1 MFSYLHAAALFAAS
15 LILLLLSWG
24 CSGLQPGQRVL
35 QDSSGLSQGTI
46 LDAQGSRVDREQ
58 VLRLLEQSDYIIL
71 GEGHTNPCDH
81 RVQAEILQLLAGS
94 DSDFALGL
102 EMVPSGMQ
110 DVLQEFNQGRLGLDE
125 LEESLQWQK
134 IWGHDYSWYQPV
146 LDMAR
151 QAGIPVYGLNVPQDA
166 LQELKDK
173 GLQEMS
179 RQQRQDLPQPII
191 YPAKEQKQSLRQ
203 EYQRHENF
211 LQGKSHDLQDQERFI
226 LVQSVWDSQMAQEA
240 IKVNKNGLKVLILA
254 GSRHARKD
262 RGIAHRIRI
271 LDNEPRILSLIPWRG
286 SGELQAQQGDLF
298 FYCPQLYESRLGFVL
313 RLKKQEIVV
322 QEVRQDS
329 RAARAGFEPGDVLLK
344 AGEREVQEIMDLHHA
359 AMQNMKQEEALVF
372 KVRRQGQELQLELDL

>member
-1 MFSYLHAAALFAAS
+1 MFSRRNAAALGAAG

-24 CSGLQPGQRVL
+24 CSGLRSGEQVL
-35 QDSSGLSQGTI
+35 QDPSELSQGTI
-46 LDAQGSRVDREQ
+46 LEAQGSRVDREQ

-94 DSDFALGL
+94 ESDFALGL
-102 EMVPSGMQ
+102 EMVPSDKQ
-110 DVLQEFNQGRLGLDE
+110 DVLQEFNQGRLGLEE

-146 LDMAR
+146 LQTAR
-151 QAGIPVYGLNVPQDA
+151 QAGIPVYGLNVPQKA

-191 YPAKEQKQSLRQ
+191 HPAEDQEQSLRQ

-211 LQGKSHDLQDQERFI
+211 LQGKSHALQDEERFI

-240 IKVNKNGLKVLILA
+240 IKVHKTGLKVLILA

-286 SGELQAQQGDLF
+286 SGGIQSQQGDLF
-298 FYCPQLYESRLGFVL
+298 FYCPQMYASRLGFVL
-313 RLKKQEIVV
+313 RLKKQEIQV
-322 QEVRQDS
+322 QEVRPDS

-359 AMQNMKQEEALVF
+359 AMQGMKQEGALVF
-372 KVRRQGQELQLELDL
+372 KVRRQGQELQLELDF